1 MSSTPPG
8 PSIASSQLL
17 PRSLRH
23 PFFSLPIEL
32 VLMIVDMLP
41 PLDFIKF
48 AFANYPLLRHFGL
61 APALSPTTVRYLATR
76 TEKLLLS
83 PNLPLPAELMLEVLR
98 NLRKPIDVMRF
109 VVANYQDLVR
119 HNIAP
124 RLTPETLRPIRMSQF
139 LDRGNVEGLVEAV
152 IKARL

>member
-8 PSIASSQLL
+8 PSITSYQLL

-76 TEKLLLS
+76 TEKLLS

-124 RLTPETLRPIRMSQF
+124 RLTPEMLRPIRMSQF